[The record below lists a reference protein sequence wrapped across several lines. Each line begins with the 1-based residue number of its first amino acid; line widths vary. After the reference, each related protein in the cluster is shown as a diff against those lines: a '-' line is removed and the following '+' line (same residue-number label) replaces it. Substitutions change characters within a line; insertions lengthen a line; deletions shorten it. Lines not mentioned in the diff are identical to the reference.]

1 MSTIKVDTYL
11 TRGGAS
17 EIAIDKLKGASSA
30 SSISVVAEGGTNTTN
45 LQQGLAKV
53 WFNIDQEPSTQT
65 FRDSFNV
72 ASSSDEGTGV
82 TKLTFTN
89 AFNNDGYSAAGMAKD
104 DSGGSFGILR
114 ISSPMSTTQF
124 QFMGE
129 SHDDTNVDCDVA
141 AGSLHGDLA

>member
-1 MSTIKVDTYL
+1 MTSQLNVDT
-11 TRGGAS
+11 
-17 EIAIDKLKGASSA
+17 IVDKAGS
-30 SSISVVAEGGTNTTN
+30 GGTNVKVANTSTYVSDGGAVTQN
-45 LQQGLAKV
+45 TVQGLAKV

>member
-129 SHDDTNVDCDVA
+129 SHDDTNVDCVVA